1 MLVPCCGDD
10 HFEFNLDKTYLI
22 YFYYQLYSL
31 IVGFCCGVVCVI
43 SVNDLTCCKYNVC
56 NIRN

>member
-22 YFYYQLYSL
+22 YFYYQLLEY
-31 IVGFCCGVVCVI
+31 I
-43 SVNDLTCCKYNVC
+43 
-56 NIRN
+56 NIGIL